1 MQQDAGQMHEQR
13 VSGRIRC
20 STLRQENSVQIR
32 RSLATAAAS
41 GALIM
46 SGLGLALAA
55 PASAGA
61 PSSAPPTP
69 VPTTSQSARPSQLP
83 TVAPSPAQT
92 SAPVI
97 QVPAGNAGPPST
109 GSGRATELEIAAL
122 LGAGVVLA
130 GGGAVMAVRR
140 RS

>member
-1 MQQDAGQMHEQR
+1 MQQDAGQMHEHE
-13 VSGRIRC
+13 VSERIGC

-41 GALIM
+41 GALIV

-61 PSSAPPTP
+61 PSSAPPSP
-69 VPTTSQSARPSQLP
+69 SPTTSQSARP
-83 TVAPSPAQT
+83 TVAPSVAPTPVQS

-97 QVPAGNAGPPST
+97 QVPAGNAGPSST
-109 GSGRATELEIAAL
+109 GSGGATSLDIAAL

-140 RS
+140 RA